1 MTTVKQILNHKGT
14 DVYSITSSAMI
25 YKALEVMA
33 EKKVG
38 ALLVIDDEK
47 VVGIISERDYA
58 RKVALAGKS
67 SRETP
72 VQDIMTS
79 KLIVVPPDENVDTC
93 MAIMTNKR
101 IRHLPVMDGDTLMG
115 LVSIGDVVKSI
126 ITEQGLLID
135 HLTNYITGQ

>member
-25 YKALEVMA
+25 YEALEIMA

-72 VQDIMTS
+72 VHSIMTS
-79 KLIVVPPDENVDTC
+79 KLIVVHPGENVDTC

-101 IRHLPVMDGDTLMG
+101 IRHLPVMDGEKLMG

-126 ITEQGLLID
+126 ITEQGLLIE
-135 HLTNYITGQ
+135 HLTHYITGQ

>member
-1 MTTVKQILNHKGT
+1 
-14 DVYSITSSAMI
+14 
-25 YKALEVMA
+25 
-33 EKKVG
+33 
-38 ALLVIDDEK
+38 
-47 VVGIISERDYA
+47 
-58 RKVALAGKS
+58 
-67 SRETP
+67 
-72 VQDIMTS
+72 MTS

>member
-25 YKALEVMA
+25 YEALEVMA

-38 ALLVIDDEK
+38 ALLVIDKGK

-58 RKVALAGKS
+58 RKVVLAGKS
-67 SRETP
+67 SKETP
-72 VQDIMTS
+72 VRDIMTS

-101 IRHLPVMDGDTLMG
+101 IRHLPVMDGEQLMG

>member
-14 DVYSITSSAMI
+14 DVYSITSGAMI
-25 YKALEVMA
+25 YEALEVMA
-33 EKKVG
+33 EKRVG
-38 ALLVIDDEK
+38 ALLVIDEAK

-58 RKVALAGKS
+58 RKVVLAGKS
-67 SRETP
+67 SKETP
-72 VQDIMTS
+72 VRDIMTS

-101 IRHLPVMDGDTLMG
+101 IRHIPVMDGDELMG

-135 HLTNYITGQ
+135 HLTHYITGQ